1 MLRITFIMITF
12 VLTVFLTHCNNS
24 YAKFESISIE
34 GLVCSQAS
42 TDFESLLNLAVKNGV
57 HFQFSKPIWKVK
69 SEKKNIEILNNS
81 IKLFI
86 DKHEGCLNKYIPEL
100 KLNAFEENPVIF
112 LVKIMNS
119 KYFYS
124 FQRNQPIVKFYLND
138 ISVDKNEIDLI
149 LKSLKEKNDKSKKIN
164 FKKIQSELSLLTV
177 KYNELSNN
185 ISHYI
190 ETQHMEIK
198 QMKAINFI
206 LYIIVCGAFIVV
218 FIFLFLYIVHKIQKI
233 KKYLDSRIAS
243 KVDIAK
249 EWQHYNEIKN
259 KIKKLSDDFEKIK
272 LEKRNII
279 NPAQPSVSIEDS
291 QGSKSLTQ
299 NKTPFELESQR
310 SINKL
315 LDEYHHC
322 LDKGKEK
329 LFIDKWNP
337 IYISL
342 KNLADRRENSLIPP
356 KFEKV
361 SSITEAQFWV
371 IQEKQK
377 DKNWILLPAKH
388 LYKSNALTSAGG
400 RGADLWIKGI
410 FDVVN
415 GDQFRVV
422 KYALIDNKNNITKGE
437 ISLPTPK
444 SKKENLPANDES
456 SNFGIGR

>member
-1 MLRITFIMITF
+1 
-12 VLTVFLTHCNNS
+12 
-24 YAKFESISIE
+24 
-34 GLVCSQAS
+34 
-42 TDFESLLNLAVKNGV
+42 
-57 HFQFSKPIWKVK
+57 
-69 SEKKNIEILNNS
+69 
-81 IKLFI
+81 
-86 DKHEGCLNKYIPEL
+86 
-100 KLNAFEENPVIF
+100 
-112 LVKIMNS
+112 MNS